1 MPAASAEPVLRVE
14 ALGFAYPGQPPLFDA
29 LSFTL
34 PPGLSLLQG
43 DMSSG
48 KTTLLK
54 LLAGDLHGS
63 GNCRLPGL
71 SLGDDPAAWRAAVCG
86 FDPRAA
92 AFDALTPHGLMQALK
107 HRHPTVD
114 EAGWQAHIQAFGLA
128 PHAAK
133 PMYALSTGL
142 RRKAALAVAL
152 ASGCPLTLLDEPAG
166 GLDGP
171 GLAHLRRAL
180 ERAARAPQRAL
191 LLVCSQG
198 LDDLPLAATLSLP
211 TR

>member
-1 MPAASAEPVLRVE
+1 MAPATTEPVLHVE
-14 ALGFAYPGQPPLFDA
+14 GLSFAYPGQPPLFDR
-29 LSFTL
+29 LGFTL

-54 LLAGDLHGS
+54 LLAGELRGTGDV
-63 GNCRLPGL
+63 RLPGRRL
-71 SLGDDPAAWRAAVCG
+71 ADDAAAWRAAVCG
-86 FDPRAA
+86 FDPRDPAC
-92 AFDALTPHGLMQALK
+92 DALTPQGLMQALK
-107 HRHPTVD
+107 YRHPTLD
-114 EAGWQAHIQAFGLA
+114 EAGWQAHVDAFGLA

-133 PMYALSTGL
+133 PLHALSTGL
-142 RRKAALAVAL
+142 RRKAGLAVAL

-180 ERAARAPQRAL
+180 QRAAHTPRQAL
-191 LLVCSQG
+191 LLVCSHG
-198 LDDLPLAATLSLP
+198 LDDLPLAATLTLP
-211 TR
+211 PR